1 MAVLVLLATTAGA
14 WIVAANLGTL
24 VADGTNGTLWARADR
39 GCIGA
44 RGIGFSTTVLTVA
57 LLAWLGFTLLD
68 VLLGGRFGYLT
79 THEHGDGLAIHDADH
94 LLEHVER
101 LGFVD
106 HERVLLFVAG
116 VLHTLAQLV
125 HLTQVLLPVLIDG
138 EQHDGLL
145 PSLG

>member
-57 LLAWLGFTLLD
+57 LLAWLGSRSWTFCW
-68 VLLGGRFGYLT
+68 GGASG
-79 THEHGDGLAIHDADH
+79 I
-94 LLEHVER
+94 
-101 LGFVD
+101 
-106 HERVLLFVAG
+106 
-116 VLHTLAQLV
+116 
-125 HLTQVLLPVLIDG
+125 
-138 EQHDGLL
+138 
-145 PSLG
+145 